1 MSSKPGARTWW
12 ASPPGLLL
20 LGGIL
25 SSAVAWW
32 MIAAPVAFFANEAR
46 HAGHFALV
54 YVHMIGG
61 TSMLLFGA
69 ANLYIGATRR
79 HFRHHRAIG
88 ITYLVGG
95 AIAAVLALVATLG
108 PDHKTNPEVVFTNAT
123 VSLSMLSLSWLV
135 AAAMAYRAARNKRY
149 DTHRDWMIRSYVLAW
164 SFVFCRVASRVTDID
179 ELGGG
184 EAFIWLSW
192 VAPILLCEVALQWRA
207 GARR

>member
-1 MSSKPGARTWW
+1 MSTTPNPRTWW
-12 ASPPGLLL
+12 TSPMGLLL
-20 LGGIL
+20 LGSIL

-61 TSMLLFGA
+61 TIMLLFGA
-69 ANLYIGATRR
+69 ANLYIGSTRR
-79 HFRHHRAIG
+79 FFRYHRAIG
-88 ITYLVGG
+88 TTYLVGG
-95 AIAAVLALVATLG
+95 AIGSALALVATLG
-108 PDHKTNPEVVFTNAT
+108 PDHKTNPEVMFTNAS

-135 AAAMAYRAARNKRY
+135 AAAMAYRSARNRRY

-164 SFVFCRVASRVTDID
+164 SFVFCRVASRVTNID

-192 VAPILLCEVALQWRA
+192 VAPLLLCEVALQWRA

>member
-1 MSSKPGARTWW
+1 
-12 ASPPGLLL
+12 
-20 LGGIL
+20 
-25 SSAVAWW
+25 
-32 MIAAPVAFFANEAR
+32 VAFFANEAR

>member
-1 MSSKPGARTWW
+1 MSTTSRVRSWW
-12 ASPPGLLL
+12 TTPIGLLL

-54 YVHMIGG
+54 YAHMIGG
-61 TSMLLFGA
+61 TIMLLFGA
-69 ANLYIGATRR
+69 ANLYVGATRR

-88 ITYLVGG
+88 TTYLVGG
-95 AIAAVLALVATLG
+95 TIGALLALVATLG
-108 PDHKTNPEVVFTNAT
+108 PDHKANPDVVFTNLS
-123 VSLSMLSLSWLV
+123 VSLSMLSMSWLV
-135 AAAMAYRAARNKRY
+135 AAAMAYRAARNRRY

-164 SFVFCRVASRVTDID
+164 SFVFCRVASRVTDIA

>member
-1 MSSKPGARTWW
+1 MSATSRVRSWW
-12 ASPPGLLL
+12 TTPTGLLL

-54 YVHMIGG
+54 YMHMIGG
-61 TSMLLFGA
+61 TIMLLVGA
-69 ANLYIGATRR
+69 ANLYVGATRR

-95 AIAAVLALVATLG
+95 AIGAILALDFALG
-108 PDHKTNPEVVFTNAT
+108 PNHKADPGVVFTNAS
-123 VSLSMLSLSWLV
+123 VSLLMLALSWLG

-149 DTHRDWMIRSYVLAW
+149 DTHREWMVRSYVLAW
-164 SFVFCRVASRVTDID
+164 SFVFCRVASRVTIIGA
-179 ELGGG
+179 LGGG

-192 VAPILLCEVALQWRA
+192 VAPLLLCEVALQWRS